1 MQIAVLEAGNPVAVR
16 PGQYA
21 GARVTWKNLKN
32 ETWAP
37 TFRFDL
43 RRSGMW
49 STWQEGEPL
58 EVPPVAPGGTDT
70 FEIYCQVPNWSDP
83 FGRSIP
89 IDAKLCV
96 KSDGDFVPV
105 WGPEEGVFV
114 ISGTLAD
121 LTGLMVLGM
130 MGMMIGSMMPVIT
143 EAMRKK

>member
-1 MQIAVLEAGNPVAVR
+1 MPVQVQ

-21 GARVTWKNLKN
+21 GARVTWKNLKS

-49 STWQEGEPL
+49 STWIEGEPL
-58 EVPPVAPGGTDT
+58 QVDAVAPGGTDT
-70 FEIYCQVPNWSDP
+70 FEVSCQVPNWNDP
-83 FGRSIP
+83 AGRPIP

-96 KSDGDFVPV
+96 KKDGDFVPV
-105 WGPEEGVFV
+105 WGPEEGAFV
-114 ISGTLAD
+114 VSGTLAD

-130 MGMMIGSMMPVIT
+130 MAMMIGNLMPMIT
-143 EAMRKK
+143 ESMRKK